1 MNTELKQTK
10 RRLFLIDGMALIYR
24 SYFAM
29 INNPLKTRDGRET
42 SAIYGF
48 MNGLIKLVRDENP
61 DYLAVVLD
69 SPEKTFR
76 HEIYTDYKATREKM
90 PVELVEQIE
99 PLYEVIAAI
108 NIPMVR
114 LSGYEADDIIGTL
127 AVQAEKHQLDTY
139 IYTGDKDMMQL
150 ITDSIFVYS
159 PGTRFRPT
167 TVYDRQAVIDKWGVP
182 PEQIIEL
189 LALVGDASDNVPGVD
204 GVGPKTAAK
213 LLQKYGTITNILGH
227 IDEIGNRRVRAGLEN
242 GRDFLPLSRD
252 LVSIRLDVPIN
263 LHVSELERRPMNIDA
278 LTKLLTDLEMP
289 SVLRA
294 ISHMVKPEPRIS
306 ETHSKNYELVTTAA
320 ELENLIEKLTHADL
334 VSFDT
339 ETTSVVALEAEIV
352 GLSFSIA
359 AHTGW
364 YIPVLFPERNTSPVP
379 SLELGELLSKLK
391 PVFEDEKIKFCGQ
404 NIKYDALVLS
414 RYDIALRGMEF
425 DTMIAAHLL
434 KPEARSYKLDV
445 LSLEYLQYK
454 MVPISNLIGSGKNQ
468 KLMSEVPLE
477 EISFYAAEDADVA
490 LQLTAVLKERISEEK
505 LSAPLREIELPLIPV
520 LADMEKNGVYVNLA
534 YLNELSD
541 SFGRELE
548 KLEEQIHE
556 MAGRTFNINSPQQLG
571 VILFDELGLKPI
583 RKRSTDVTVLER
595 LKNHHPLPRLI
606 LDYRHLKKL
615 KTTYIDAFPNFVN
628 PATGR
633 IHTSLNQTI
642 AATGRLSSTR
652 PNFQNIPIRTELGR
666 EIRKAFTAQRTG
678 WKIFSA
684 DYSQIELR
692 IMAHYSNEPE
702 LIKAFTE
709 GIDIHSRTASLVF
722 DVPPELVTAD
732 MRRSAKVVNF
742 GIMYGAGPYRM
753 SQELS
758 IPMKQAKELI
768 NSYFNTYPGIRKYM
782 EATLISARDRGYVT
796 TLFGRKRPMSNLASA
811 RVQEV
816 QAEERAAINLPIQGT
831 AAELIKLAMIRIERK
846 LTSDGYKSKMILQIH
861 DELLFEVPEAELE
874 KLTRLV
880 TFEMENAIRLK
891 VPLKVDCGAGDNWY
905 EAH

>member
-1 MNTELKQTK
+1 MNTEVKQTK
-10 RRLFLIDGMALIYR
+10 QRLFLIDGMALIYR
-24 SYFAM
+24 SHFAM
-29 INNPLKTRDGRET
+29 INNPLKTRDGRQT

-48 MNGLIKLVRDENP
+48 MNGLLKLVRDENP

-90 PVELVEQIE
+90 PEELVEQIE
-99 PLYEVIAAI
+99 PLYEVISAV

-139 IYTGDKDMMQL
+139 IFTGDKDMMQL

-167 TVYDRQAVIDKWGVP
+167 TVYDRQAVIEKWGVP
-182 PEQIIEL
+182 PEKIIEL

-213 LLQKYGTITNILGH
+213 LLQKYGTIANILDH
-227 IDEIGNRRVRAGLEN
+227 IDEIGNRRVRSGLEN
-242 GRDFLPLSRD
+242 GRDLLPLCQD

-263 LHVSELERRPMNIDA
+263 LHVSELQRRPMNIGA

-289 SVLRA
+289 SVLQQLGNMEKTEIQITDDHPKDYRL
-294 ISHMVKPEPRIS
+294 I
-306 ETHSKNYELVTTAA
+306 TTGA
-320 ELENLIEKLTHADL
+320 ELEDL
-334 VSFDT
+334 VTQLTNASLISFDT
-339 ETTSVVALEAEIV
+339 ETTSVVALEADIV
-352 GLSFSIA
+352 GLSFSITPN
-359 AHTGW
+359 TGW
-364 YIPVLFPERNTSPVP
+364 YIPVQFPERNSDGRP
-379 SLELGELLSKLK
+379 SLELGELLSRLK
-391 PVFEDEKIKFCGQ
+391 PIFEDEKSKFCGQ
-404 NIKYDALVLS
+404 NIKYDALVMS
-414 RYDIALRGMEF
+414 RYNIDLNGIEF

-434 KPEARSYKLDV
+434 RPEARSYKLDV

-468 KLMSEVPLE
+468 KLMSDVPLD

-490 LQLTAVLKERISEEK
+490 LQLAAVLKEKIFAEG
-505 LSAPLREIELPLIPV
+505 LSGPMLEIEMPLIPV
-520 LADMEKNGVYVNLA
+520 LAEMEKNGVYVDLA
-534 YLNELSD
+534 FLNELSG
-541 SFGRELE
+541 SFGGELG
-548 KLEEQIHE
+548 KLEEQIYD
-556 MAGRTFNINSPQQLG
+556 MAGREFNINSPQQLG

-595 LKNHHPLPRLI
+595 LKSHHPLPRLI

-615 KTTYIDAFPNFVN
+615 KTTYIDAFPNYVN
-628 PATGR
+628 PTTGR

-652 PNFQNIPIRTELGR
+652 PNFQNIPVRTELGR
-666 EIRKAFTAQRTG
+666 EIRKAFTPQKTG
-678 WKIFSA
+678 WKILSA

-702 LIKAFTE
+702 LVRAFQE

-722 DVPPELVTAD
+722 DVPAELVTDD

-758 IPMKQAKELI
+758 IPMKQARELI
-768 NSYFNTYPGIRKYM
+768 NSYFNTYPGIRKYI
-782 EATLISARDRGYVT
+782 EETLISAREKGFVT
-796 TLFGRKRPMSNLASA
+796 TLFGRKRHLPNLTST
-811 RVQEV
+811 RVQEI
-816 QAEERAAINLPIQGT
+816 QAEERAAINMPIQGT
-831 AAELIKLAMIRIERK
+831 AAELIKLAMIRINEK
-846 LTSDGYKSKMILQIH
+846 MKKNGFQSKMILQIH
-861 DELLFEVPEAELE
+861 DELLFEVPESELE
-874 KLTRLV
+874 SLTQLV
-880 TFEMENAIRLK
+880 VDEMENAIQLN
-891 VPLKVDCGAGDNWY
+891 VPLKVDCGVGDSWY